1 MSYRDRLHKLEKEL
15 SLSSASSIDNVKS
28 YLPYAI
34 ITLLSIIII
43 WVSSP
48 SYLKEKR
55 PGSKGKKINYVKF
68 MITVVLL
75 TVSLGVLYYMYGST
89 LLSKYLK

>member
-15 SLSSASSIDNVKS
+15 SLSSTSSIDNVKS
-28 YLPYAI
+28 YIPYAI

-43 WVSSP
+43 WGASP

-55 PGSKGKKINYVKF
+55 PGSKVKKINYVKF

-75 TVSLGVLYYMYGST
+75 SAVLGVLYYMYGAT
-89 LLSKYLK
+89 LLSKYVK